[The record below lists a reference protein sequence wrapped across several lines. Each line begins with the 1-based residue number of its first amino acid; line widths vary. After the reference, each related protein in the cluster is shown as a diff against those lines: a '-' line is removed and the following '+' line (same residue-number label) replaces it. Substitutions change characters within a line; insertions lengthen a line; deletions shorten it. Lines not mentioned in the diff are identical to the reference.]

1 MPSLPRY
8 EYADGVAVI
17 TGAAGGIGAELAA
30 GLAERGSHLA
40 LVDQRGDALAEVAD
54 AIRRDRPWL
63 TVTTY
68 DVDLSDHAEIPKLPE
83 RVLADHGRVT
93 LLVNN
98 AGVGLAGKFEQ
109 VHMED
114 VDWLLS
120 INLRAV
126 MAMTSEFLP
135 VMGSG
140 AHITNIS
147 SLFGLIAPIGNAAY
161 VASKFGV
168 RGFSLSLRRELLPRG
183 IGVTTVH
190 PGGIKTSIATASR
203 RGRGVSDAEW
213 AAGLAAFERFLVI
226 ESAVAA
232 RAIARGTERRRARV
246 LIGPE
251 AYAGDILARIAPA
264 SHQAV
269 FEWLMRKKA
278 GL

>member
-1 MPSLPRY
+1 MPALPRY
-8 EYADGVAVI
+8 EFADGVAVI

-30 GLAERGSHLA
+30 ELALRGSHLA
-40 LVDQRGDALAEVAD
+40 LVDRRGPALEEVSGYL
-54 AIRRDRPWL
+54 RQTYPWL
-63 TVTTY
+63 TITSY
-68 DVDLSDHAEIPKLPE
+68 EVDLGEHAEIPKLPE

-98 AGVGLAGKFEQ
+98 AGVGLAGRFEQ
-109 VHMED
+109 VTMDD
-114 VDWLLS
+114 VDWLLD

-126 MAMTSEFLP
+126 IATTSAFLP
-135 VMGSG
+135 TMSSG
-140 AHITNIS
+140 AQITNLS
-147 SLFGLIAPIGNAAY
+147 SLFGLIAPTGNAAY

-168 RGFSLSLRRELLPRG
+168 RGFSLCLRRELLPRG

-190 PGGIKTSIATASR
+190 PGGIKTAIATASR
-203 RGRGVSDAEW
+203 RGRGVSEAEW
-213 AAGLAAFERFLVI
+213 EAGLAAFERFLVI
-226 ESAVAA
+226 EPAVAA

-251 AYAGDILARIAPA
+251 AYAGDLLARIAPA